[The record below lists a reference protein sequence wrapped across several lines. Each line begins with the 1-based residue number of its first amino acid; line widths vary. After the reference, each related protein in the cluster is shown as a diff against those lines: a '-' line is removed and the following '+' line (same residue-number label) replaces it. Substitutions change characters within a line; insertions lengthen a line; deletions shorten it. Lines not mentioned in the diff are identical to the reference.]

1 MSGWIKTH
9 RTLLFWEWYTSVE
22 VFKLFMHCLLKA
34 NHEPKK
40 WHGIEIQSGQF
51 VTSLQNLAIE
61 SGLSVR
67 QVRTALN
74 KLKATQEVTHE
85 TTASYSIITI
95 NNWDKWQ
102 MSDTVCDKLATSER
116 QAIDK
121 PSTTTKERKE
131 REEYKEVYVG
141 EKISP
146 ITHAKKKFS
155 KPTIEEIKE
164 YCIEQSKNIDV
175 LKFYNFYES
184 KNWYVGKNKMSNW
197 KAAIASWER
206 NNTKSERTEIVSGNH
221 YKSLKDT
228 ETLLATYK
236 QAKENATAPTAN
248 WSELGSKLRRLK

>member
-1 MSGWIKTH
+1 MSGWLKIH
-9 RTLLFWEWYTSVE
+9 RTLLYWEWYTSVE

-40 WHGIEIQSGQF
+40 WHGIEIKSGQF
-51 VTSLQNLAIE
+51 ITSLQNLATE

-74 KLKATQEVTHE
+74 KLKSTQEVTHE

-95 NNWDKWQ
+95 KNWDKWQ
-102 MSDTVCDKLATSER
+102 GSDTDYDKLATNHR

-121 PSTTTKERKE
+121 LATTTKEGKERKE
-131 REEYKEVYVG
+131 RKEYVG

-146 ITHAKKKFS
+146 AHTKNKKFS
-155 KPTIEEIKE
+155 KPTLEEIKM
-164 YCIEQSKNIDV
+164 YCIEQSKRIDPV
-175 LKFYNFYES
+175 KFYNFYES

-206 NNTKSERTEIVSGNH
+206 NTKGERTEIVSGNH
-221 YKSLKDT
+221 ASEKT
-228 ETLLATYK
+228 QTLLATYK
-236 QAKENATAPTAN
+236 HDKANATAPTSSWTA
-248 WSELGSKLRRLK
+248 LGTKLRRLK